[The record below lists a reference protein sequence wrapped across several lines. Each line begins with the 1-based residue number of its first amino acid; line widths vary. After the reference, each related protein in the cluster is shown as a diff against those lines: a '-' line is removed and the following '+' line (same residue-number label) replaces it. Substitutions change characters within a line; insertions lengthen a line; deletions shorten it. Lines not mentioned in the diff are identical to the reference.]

1 MFAFAVLSLA
11 LVSTSLVMPA
21 VTKRQNSCTAYG
33 AGVTDSLTYN
43 FTLSVVDPNAAEGS
57 AGVPVEMAVGPLT
70 TSGEA
75 STWWLQT
82 SSASDVSDFPTFGM
96 QGGALV
102 PYPGSADSDL
112 EAKDMPVNAGS
123 VIEFTVVNAGN
134 TVPGETPFC
143 ASSDAGDN
151 ASLVVNGGNATD
163 FALCES
169 SKSSYVLVFQPSDN
183 NGGQY
188 EFDTASSSLSE
199 ESVIAH
205 TTSALAI
212 ETRLHTN
219 HGLYR
224 KLVYQPSIG
233 PVTKLPY
240 GQAASLAESLL
251 ERACAGKAHEVS
263 GHGEVMRGTG
273 ASQMQ
278 RAGKTRRNTG
288 NDPQGVGSPE
298 QCLHMLHAF

>member
-1 MFAFAVLSLA
+1 VFAFAVLALALASASLA
-11 LVSTSLVMPA
+11 MPA

-33 AGVTDSLTYN
+33 AGVTDNLTYN

-70 TSGEA
+70 TSREA

-123 VIEFTVVNAGN
+123 VIEFTVVN

-143 ASSDAGDN
+143 TSSDVGDN
-151 ASLVVNGGNATD
+151 ASLVVNGGNTTD

-188 EFDTASSSLSE
+188 EFDTCVSKRVE
-199 ESVIAH
+199 
-205 TTSALAI
+205 
-212 ETRLHTN
+212 
-219 HGLYR
+219 
-224 KLVYQPSIG
+224 LV
-233 PVTKLPY
+233 
-240 GQAASLAESLL
+240 
-251 ERACAGKAHEVS
+251 KA
-263 GHGEVMRGTG
+263 
-273 ASQMQ
+273 
-278 RAGKTRRNTG
+278 
-288 NDPQGVGSPE
+288 
-298 QCLHMLHAF
+298 